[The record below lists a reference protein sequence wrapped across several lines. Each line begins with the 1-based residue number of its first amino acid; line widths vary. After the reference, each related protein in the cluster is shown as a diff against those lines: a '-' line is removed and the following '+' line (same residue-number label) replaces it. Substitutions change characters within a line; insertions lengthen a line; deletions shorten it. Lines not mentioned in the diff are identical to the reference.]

1 MFPNLNPWLALFSA
15 FVVALVVCNRMTP
28 PVKRFAERRHG
39 HSEG

>member
-28 PVKRFAERRHG
+28 PVNG
-39 HSEG
+39 HLPFSKGR